1 MQKILIGTGLAI
13 GIGLC
18 GGLAMALVGSP
29 TTNTKWVL
37 AGTTAVGER
46 YFVDT
51 SSLSTAGHYRSA
63 WTKVYPKDSREFQYM
78 TALVYFDCGPRTS
91 ASKSINVVSSA
102 NETTLQHTVPDPKLD
117 FTPIAPGTAGDA
129 QRKLVCG

>member
-46 YFVDT
+46 YFVEFTFDGR
-51 SSLSTAGHYRSA
+51 SLSVRLDQGLSQRFPRISVH
-63 WTKVYPKDSREFQYM
+63 D
-78 TALVYFDCGPRTS
+78 GPC
-91 ASKSINVVSSA
+91 V
-102 NETTLQHTVPDPKLD
+102 
-117 FTPIAPGTAGDA
+117 F
-129 QRKLVCG
+129 